1 MCLLE
6 GLKVD
11 WGPVYDQEIIVL
23 YANVNLG
30 EHEKKKCNLCS
41 PKSCLG
47 IRKVIFF
54 IPQFLMEIKY
64 SFGFFIWKVQPGV
77 SEIVLHT
84 KWAWSPQSDWMPF
97 WWIPVQTPTVDPAEF
112 LKELLWSSVCI
123 PLVRTISQSFSV
135 IYRPR
140 TTMAPKRVR
149 FQVSFLLLLLICRLI
164 EENSVRILHIL
175 IKISSGISI
184 WSLLKCFIYQKPI

>member
-84 KWAWSPQSDWMPF
+84 K
-97 WWIPVQTPTVDPAEF
+97 
-112 LKELLWSSVCI
+112 
-123 PLVRTISQSFSV
+123 
-135 IYRPR
+135 
-140 TTMAPKRVR
+140 
-149 FQVSFLLLLLICRLI
+149 
-164 EENSVRILHIL
+164 
-175 IKISSGISI
+175 
-184 WSLLKCFIYQKPI
+184 